1 MARAPSGIATASR
14 PIEQVRSPVP
24 FRHRCQAS
32 TPGRRALLV
41 GLRTLALYAFAA
53 WVYIAL
59 VALVHPDTLV
69 LQLTHLT
76 KWPHEDTF
84 GEVSF
89 VVSLVC
95 FFTHALLCDPGEKAG
110 RRSHRQDASD

>member
-1 MARAPSGIATASR
+1 
-14 PIEQVRSPVP
+14 VP
-24 FRHRCQAS
+24 FGHSCQA
-32 TPGRRALLV
+32 TTRGPRALLV
-41 GLRTLALYAFAA
+41 GLRTVALYAFAA

-59 VALVHPDTLV
+59 VALVHPRTLV

-89 VVSLVC
+89 VVSLLC
-95 FFTHALLCDPGEKAG
+95 FFAHALLCDSAPKVG
-110 RRSHRQDASD
+110 RGSRHQDGSD

>member
-1 MARAPSGIATASR
+1 MLFGHSCQAASR
-14 PIEQVRSPVP
+14 S
-24 FRHRCQAS
+24 
-32 TPGRRALLV
+32 RRVLLV
-41 GLRTLALYAFAA
+41 GLRTLALYGFAA

-59 VALVHPDTLV
+59 VALVHPHTLV

-89 VVSLVC
+89 VVSVVC
-95 FFTHALLCDPGEKAG
+95 FFAHGVLCHPMPREG
-110 RRSHRQDASD
+110 RAAHRHEPSD

>member
-1 MARAPSGIATASR
+1 VLSSHSCRAAT
-14 PIEQVRSPVP
+14 RS
-24 FRHRCQAS
+24 
-32 TPGRRALLV
+32 RRAVLV
-41 GLRTLALYAFAA
+41 GLRTLALYGFAA

-76 KWPHEDTF
+76 NWPHEDTF

-95 FFTHALLCDPGEKAG
+95 FFAHGVLCD
-110 RRSHRQDASD
+110 RRPPEGSPHQGSHRQDVSD

>member
-1 MARAPSGIATASR
+1 VLFSHKCRAATRSR
-14 PIEQVRSPVP
+14 QVV
-24 FRHRCQAS
+24 
-32 TPGRRALLV
+32 LV
-41 GLRTLALYAFAA
+41 GLRTLACYAFAA

-69 LQLTHLT
+69 LQLTHFT

-84 GEVSF
+84 GEISF

-95 FFTHALLCDPGEKAG
+95 FFAHGVLCDPAPGTGKG
-110 RRSHRQDASD
+110 SHRQDVND